1 MREKEVSAMAFKRR
15 TEEKVLDVDAAMQ
28 GNLSFKDPVNI
39 KINGRFEGNL
49 DTKGNLTVT
58 ASAVVSGDIVGDN
71 IIIGGKIKGRIT
83 AKERLTL
90 LPTAI
95 VEGEVFPAKLN
106 VAEGAILEGRCTML
120 HDFLN
125 VEELA
130 RYLEVD
136 LNSIM
141 EWANNGKVPGER
153 QGDAWKFD
161 RKTIDTWI
169 ASGKVGK

>member
-1 MREKEVSAMAFKRR
+1 MAFKKK
-15 TEEKVLDVDAAMQ
+15 TEEKILDVDARMQ
-28 GNLSFKDPVNI
+28 GSLTFKDPVNLR
-39 KINGRFEGNL
+39 INGKFEGDL
-49 DTKGNLTVT
+49 ETRGNLTIGQT
-58 ASAVVSGDIVGDN
+58 AQVIADIVGDN
-71 IIIGGKIKGRIT
+71 IVIGGKIKGRIT

-95 VEGEVFPAKLN
+95 VEGDIYTAKLN
-106 VAEGAILEGRCTML
+106 ITEGAILEGSCFML

-125 VEELA
+125 AEELA

-141 EWANNGKVPGER
+141 EWANSGKVPAAKEGNEWRFER
-153 QGDAWKFD
+153 KA
-161 RKTIDTWI
+161 IDSWV